1 MRKLW
6 RVARYEYVRNV
17 FKRSFILA
25 LLSVPLVIAL
35 NVGVGFLMESLED
48 SDGPIGTVD
57 HAGLLADPLPVPVAD
72 PDEPL
77 AFIPFETEEE
87 AQAALEDG
95 RIQAYAVIAADYF
108 ASRRVDLRY
117 LEEEPGSNVFRQLY
131 DTVQINLLAD
141 LPPEIAHRAVAGDD
155 IVVRS
160 PDGGREFSP
169 SGPTLEVLLPL
180 FISIAFL
187 FLFMMSS
194 GYLMQ
199 AIADEKEN
207 RTMEI
212 LATSVSPTQLVGGKV
227 LGIVAISLTQLV
239 VWVAIAVLGIV
250 IARGAGLAWFEDVS
264 LNWDVILSMVVIAI
278 PSYVLGAALMTAI
291 GATVTSAQ
299 EGQSTSAIFIIL
311 YGLPFYLIAVVIND
325 PHSPVAVALS
335 FVPLSALT
343 MVALRNTFAV
353 VPAWQVMASAAAQ
366 ALYAVGA
373 IWLAGRALRL
383 GMLRYGQR
391 IRWRQLLKGGSR

>member
-35 NVGVGFLMESLED
+35 NVGVGFLMESMED

-57 HAGLLADPLPVPVAD
+57 HAGLLANPIPAPVAD
-72 PDEPL
+72 SDEPL
-77 AFIPFETEEE
+77 AFIPFETEEQ

-95 RIQAYAVIAADYF
+95 RVQAYAVIAADYF
-108 ASRRVDLRY
+108 ASRRVDLRWY
-117 LEEEPGSNVFRQLY
+117 HEEPGSNVFRQLY
-131 DTVQINLLAD
+131 DTIQINLLAD
-141 LPPEIAHRAVAGDD
+141 LPPEIARRAVVGDD

-160 PDGGREFSP
+160 LDGGREFSP

-180 FISIAFL
+180 FISVAFL

-199 AIADEKEN
+199 AIAEEKEN

-239 VWVAIAVLGIV
+239 VWVGIAFLGIV
-250 IARGAGLAWFEDVS
+250 IARWAGLAWFQDVN
-264 LNWDVILSMVVIAI
+264 LNWEIILSMVVIAI

-311 YGLPFYLIAVVIND
+311 YGLPFYLTWLVIND
-325 PHSPVAVALS
+325 PHSPVCIALS

-353 VPAWQVMASAAAQ
+353 VPMWQVIASAAAQ
-366 ALYAVGA
+366 AIYAVGA

-391 IRWRQLLKGGSR
+391 VRWRQLLKGGSR

>member
-1 MRKLW
+1 MKKLW

-35 NVGVGFLMESLED
+35 NVGVGFLMESMDD
-48 SDGPIGTVD
+48 SDGAIGTVD
-57 HAGLLADPLPVPVAD
+57 HAGLLADPIPAPVD
-72 PDEPL
+72 DSDDPL

-87 AQAALEDG
+87 AQAALEEG

-108 ASRRVDLRY
+108 ESRRVDLRWY
-117 LEEEPGSNVFRQLY
+117 REEPKSNVFRQLY
-131 DTVQINLLAD
+131 DTIQINLLAD
-141 LPPEIAHRAVAGDD
+141 IPPEIAHRAAARDD
-155 IVVRS
+155 VVVRS
-160 PDGGREFSP
+160 LDGSREFSS
-169 SGPTLEVLLPL
+169 SGPTLEILLPL
-180 FISIAFL
+180 FISVAFL
-187 FLFMMSS
+187 FLFLMSS

-199 AIADEKEN
+199 AITDEKEN

-212 LATSVSPTQLVGGKV
+212 LTTSVSPTQLIGGKV

-239 VWVAIAVLGIV
+239 VWIGIAVLGIV
-250 IARGAGLAWFEDVS
+250 IARAAGLAWFEDFS
-264 LNWDVILSMVVIAI
+264 LNWSAILSMVIIAI

-299 EGQSTSAIFIIL
+299 EGQSMSAIFFIL
-311 YGLPFYLIAVVIND
+311 YGLPFYLVAVVTNN
-325 PHSPVAVALS
+325 PHSLVSVGLS
-335 FVPLSALT
+335 FIPLSALT
-343 MVALRNTFAV
+343 MVALRNTFAS
-353 VPAWQVMASAAAQ
+353 VPAWQVAAAAAAQ

-391 IRWRQLLKGGSR
+391 IQWRQLLKGGSR

>member
-57 HAGLLADPLPVPVAD
+57 HAGLLADPIPAPVAD
-72 PDEPL
+72 PDELL

-131 DTVQINLLAD
+131 NTVQINLLAD

>member
-1 MRKLW
+1 MKKLW
-6 RVARYEYVRNV
+6 RVVRYEYVRNV

-48 SDGPIGTVD
+48 SDGPVGTVD
-57 HAGLLADPLPVPVAD
+57 HAGLLADPIPAPVAD
-72 PDEPL
+72 SDEPL

-141 LPPEIAHRAVAGDD
+141 LPHEIAHRAVAGDD

-169 SGPTLEVLLPL
+169 SGPTLEILLPL

-250 IARGAGLAWFEDVS
+250 IARGAGLAWFQDVS
-264 LNWDVILSMVVIAI
+264 LNWDAILSMVVIAI

-311 YGLPFYLIAVVIND
+311 YGLPFYLVAVVMND

-366 ALYAVGA
+366 TLYAVGA

-391 IRWRQLLKGGSR
+391 IRWRQLLKEGSR